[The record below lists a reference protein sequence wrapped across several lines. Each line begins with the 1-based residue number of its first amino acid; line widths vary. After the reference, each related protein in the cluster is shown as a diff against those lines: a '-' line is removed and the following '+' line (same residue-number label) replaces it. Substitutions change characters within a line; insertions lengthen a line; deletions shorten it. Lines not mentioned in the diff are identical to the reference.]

1 MPRRSAGA
9 TALITVFCCAFAA
22 IPAAAS
28 DPAPLLRVEGPAKLL
43 DPGTAYVTGTESLPA
58 ATDAGCRRTSDRH
71 RVPGA
76 TALGLLG
83 SAFETQRALRP
94 LGIAEDEFGLRVC
107 RMGPHVETDT
117 PFSGWLYRVNH
128 RSPPV
133 AASLRKVG
141 SDDEVLWYFANFGA
155 DINTGDELV
164 LIAPARAR
172 PGPVQVRVFQYT
184 FDGKRSPADDGTFVR
199 GGRTP
204 VPTADGRA
212 TVVVEPGR
220 EVLRA
225 VHRPDISSART
236 TICVAR
242 PPLLAGCPETRGRR
256 IVGTAGADS
265 IADTAGA
272 DRIHARAGAD
282 RINVR
287 GGEED
292 RVDCGPGRD
301 RIVLSRVD
309 VARRCEVQIRR

>member
-1 MPRRSAGA
+1 MPSKSAGA
-9 TALITVFCCAFAA
+9 TALIIVFCCAFAA
-22 IPAAAS
+22 IPAVAA

-58 ATDAGCRRTSDRH
+58 ATDAGCQRTNDRH
-71 RVPGA
+71 RVAGA

-94 LGIAEDEFGLRVC
+94 LGVAEDEFGLRVC
-107 RMGPHVETDT
+107 RMGSHVERDS
-117 PFSGWLYRVNH
+117 PFSGWRYRVNH
-128 RSPPV
+128 QLPSV
-133 AASLRKVG
+133 GAALLDVD
-141 SDDEVLWYFANFGA
+141 SDDEVLWYFSNFGA

-172 PGPVQVRVFQYT
+172 PGPVQVRVVAYSFEGQ
-184 FDGKRSPADDGTFVR
+184 RSLAADGTVVR
-199 GGRTP
+199 GGRKP
-204 VPTADGRA
+204 VSTVNGRA
-212 TVVVEPGR
+212 TVVVESGR

-236 TICVAR
+236 PICVNAQ
-242 PPLLAGCPETRGRR
+242 LGECPMVRGRR
-256 IVGTAGADS
+256 IVGTAGADN

-272 DRIHARAGAD
+272 DAISARAGAD

-287 GGEED
+287 GGEAD

-301 RIVLSRVD
+301 RLVLSSND
-309 VARRCEVQIRR
+309 AARRCEVQIRR